1 MLLLSVR
8 KRAAQLTANLPPLSA
23 TRCKVRLLQLP
34 TESKLVRTQGAEA
47 AGWWGWMA
55 SALADRRSS
64 CRTGGRAAFFV
75 LKKGKMKQTELEQGS
90 LATALS
96 EVQSGGLSLSFD

>member
-1 MLLLSVR
+1 
-8 KRAAQLTANLPPLSA
+8 
-23 TRCKVRLLQLP
+23 
-34 TESKLVRTQGAEA
+34 
-47 AGWWGWMA
+47 MA

-96 EVQSGGLSLSFD
+96 EVQSGGLSSSFD